1 MAPPS
6 MPVSCVAR
14 ETMVDSTVSRSSVE
28 LTACPTSP
36 SALSSPTDR
45 VSCVVR
51 ASSSLNSRTFSIA
64 MTA

>member
-1 MAPPS
+1 

-14 ETMVDSTVSRSSVE
+14 DTMVERTVSRSSVE

-36 SALSSPTDR
+36 SARSSPTDR
-45 VSCVVR
+45 VSAAVR
-51 ASSSLNSRTFSIA
+51 ACSSLNSRTFSMA